1 MQSLFPDLCTDDIT
15 ASRDFYVALLGL
27 RVAFENDWYV
37 QLQSPSD
44 PNLQLAF
51 VRRDHDSVP
60 APFQAPARGVLV
72 TIETDDVDALH
83 ERARALGLPI
93 VYPLRDEPWGQRH
106 FMVADPNGLAVD
118 VVKLIEVAQS

>member
-1 MQSLFPDLCTDDIT
+1 LQSLFPDLCTDDIT

>member
-51 VRRDHDSVP
+51 VRRDHDRVP

-93 VYPLRDEPWGQRH
+93 VYALRDEPWGQRH
-106 FMVADPNGLAVD
+106 FMVSDPNGLAVD
-118 VVKLIEVAQS
+118 VVKLIDVAQS

>member
-1 MQSLFPDLCTDDIT
+1 VQSLFPDLCTDDIT